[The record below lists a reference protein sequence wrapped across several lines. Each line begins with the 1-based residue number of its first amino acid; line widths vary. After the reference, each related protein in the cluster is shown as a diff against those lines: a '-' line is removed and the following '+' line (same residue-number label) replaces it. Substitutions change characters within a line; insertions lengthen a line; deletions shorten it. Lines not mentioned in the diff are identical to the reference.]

1 MKNSK
6 IGQNPGEIKDSKE
19 LALHYMKTLVAV
31 ARESFLI
38 LDANLRIVSAN
49 AVFYKNF
56 NVSKDQTEDKFL
68 YELGN
73 GQWNIPEFKL
83 LMEEILPKEK
93 VVKDYEVT
101 HVFESIGKKTM
112 LLNARQVDAD
122 QLIILAIED
131 ITVRKNLEGE
141 LAARAEELEDK
152 VIERTK
158 ELESRVAELEAL
170 NKTMIGRELKMV
182 ELKKEIEN
190 LEKMIKNS
198 AGWNGKERNGK
209 HKNE

>member
-1 MKNSK
+1 MKNNK
-6 IGQNPGEIKDSKE
+6 AEEGLGGIKDSKE

-49 AVFYKNF
+49 AIFYKNF

-158 ELESRVAELEAL
+158 ELGKS
-170 NKTMIGRELKMV
+170 GRGTG
-182 ELKKEIEN
+182 
-190 LEKMIKNS
+190 S
-198 AGWNGKERNGK
+198 T
-209 HKNE
+209 